1 MGYFVLLAREEGFE
15 PPTRWLTATCS
26 TTELLPIRDLTSI
39 LQVKLEA
46 RAGIEPAFTA
56 LQAAA

>member
-1 MGYFVLLAREEGFE
+1 MGYFLILAREEGFE

-26 TTELLPIRDLTSI
+26 TTELLPIKALIDLLT
-39 LQVKLEA
+39 KMEA
-46 RAGIEPAFTA
+46 RTGIEPVFTA